1 MQKIIE
7 KLKPFLKIFLSNY
20 MPRWIIFAIDLAI
33 VVLAFVSLWYF
44 RDTVAA
50 HKGQYFTYK
59 LLLVL
64 TLYGISSLVF
74 TTYRGVVR
82 FSSMGDLRKLSQ
94 SALLATLLFEVIS
107 ISINQF
113 AAGTQISKF
122 QLWFPILLGF
132 MVIAGQLLFRFMVKS
147 MFELIESGQ
156 FVTKK
161 TRVFVLGTDPESV
174 QLTNYILSEKTHP
187 YRPVAFITL
196 NNGYANKN
204 VCGIPILHVN
214 GNITQLM
221 NKYRVNA
228 MLLTK
233 SQLKSVPK
241 EFYDKCIVEGLDL
254 LLVNSVSHFKNMES
268 PPQIHKIKIEDLLGR
283 NTIEMNKAAIE
294 GQFTNQVILITGA
307 AGSIGAEI
315 ARQVVQFRCKKVVL
329 IDQAETPL
337 NDLWLELT
345 AMKTGTEI
353 KPIVA
358 NVSNL
363 HRMRQIF
370 QCAQPNL
377 VFHAAAY
384 KHVPMMEFHPSTAV
398 VTNVLG
404 TKVCA
409 DLSIEL
415 GVKRFVMISTDKAV
429 NPTNVMGATK
439 RAAEIYIQS
448 LYFKQI
454 EQQQDNPTLFVT
466 TRFGNVLGSNGSVV
480 PLFKRQIEAGGP
492 VTITHKDITRYF
504 MTIPEACS
512 LVLEAGC
519 TGNGGQI
526 YIFDMGEAIKIY
538 DLAEKMIHLS
548 GKIPHIDIAIEE
560 TGLRPG
566 EKLYEELL
574 ANSENTVPTY
584 HPKIMIAKVRKY
596 PFNYVEPAIETL
608 LSIATQY
615 AYPKDVVRHLKLL
628 IPEFKSHNSD
638 YTYIDQELESAE
650 SIHSLHSTFVIEE

>member
-107 ISINQF
+107 ISINQL
-113 AAGTQISKF
+113 AIGTQITKF
-122 QLWFPILLGF
+122 QLWFPVLLGF

-147 MFELIESGQ
+147 MFEIIESGQ

-161 TRVFVLGTDPESV
+161 TRVFVLGADPESV

-608 LSIATQY
+608 LSIAAQY